1 MTRDNDYE
9 SWNLDAAVIG
19 SGSATATATE
29 AEAAPATET
38 PVAERAAPAPVRT
51 PALAVAERPVAP
63 EGRARIVVEE
73 LRAGFGKHEVL
84 KGLSFRLTDRAIT
97 AVMGPSG
104 CGKSTFI
111 RCVNRLHEE
120 TVGAWVKGRI
130 RIDGWDVYAPG
141 VDPVALRRRV
151 GMVFQR
157 PNPFPTFS
165 IYDNLAVGLRL
176 HGVRKRAALD
186 ERVER
191 ALRRAAL
198 WEEVKDRLKRPGTS
212 LSGGQQQRLC
222 IARALSVEPEIV
234 LLDEPTSALDPIAT
248 ERIEE
253 LLCDLKKDYT
263 LVLVTHNIQ
272 QAARVADRTLFFL
285 LGELVEE
292 GPTSELFTTPRDP
305 RTESFISGRFG

>member
-9 SWNLDAAVIG
+9 SWNLETALGESGDDA
-19 SGSATATATE
+19 ATATV
-29 AEAAPATET
+29 AEPAPATK
-38 PVAERAAPAPVRT
+38 PAG
-51 PALAVAERPVAP
+51 LERPVPVAPPAIAVADRAPAP
-63 EGRARIVVEE
+63 EGRARIVVEG
-73 LRAGFGKHEVL
+73 LRAGFSGHEVL
-84 KGLSFRLTDRAIT
+84 KSLSFRLTDRAIT

-120 TVGAWVKGRI
+120 TLGAWVRGRI
-130 RIDGWDVYAPG
+130 RLDGWDVYGPR

-165 IYDNLAVGLRL
+165 IYENLAVGLRL

-198 WEEVKDRLKRPGTS
+198 WDEVKDRLAKPGTS

-222 IARALSVEPEIV
+222 IARTLAVEPEIV

-292 GPTSELFTTPRDP
+292 GPTSELFTNPRDP